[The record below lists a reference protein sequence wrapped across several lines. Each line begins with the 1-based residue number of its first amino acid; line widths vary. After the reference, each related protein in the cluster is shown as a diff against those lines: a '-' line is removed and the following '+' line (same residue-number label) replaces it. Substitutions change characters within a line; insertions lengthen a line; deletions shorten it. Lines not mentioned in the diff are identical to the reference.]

1 MVFSYKI
8 PEVVLL
14 QKTRNSS
21 FTENQKGIL
30 IEIKLFLDR
39 GPEDFF
45 LEDQR
50 VSFLKMKGLLAE
62 GPEGLSI

>member
-21 FTENQKGIL
+21 FAENQKGIL
-30 IEIKLFLDR
+30 IEIKSFSDK

-45 LEDQR
+45 LEYQR
-50 VSFLKMKGLLAE
+50 VSLLKTKGLLAE

>member
-30 IEIKLFLDR
+30 IEIKSFFDR

-50 VSFLKMKGLLAE
+50 VSFLKTKGLLAE